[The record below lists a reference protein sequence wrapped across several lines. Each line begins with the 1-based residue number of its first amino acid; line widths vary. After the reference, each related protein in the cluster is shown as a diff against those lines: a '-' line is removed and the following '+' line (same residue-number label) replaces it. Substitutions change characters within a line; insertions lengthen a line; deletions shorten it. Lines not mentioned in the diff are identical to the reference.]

1 MTVVALAID
10 LDNIPIPYIA
20 APRAPAPSNVATWT
34 PERKLKHMASL
45 PEFKNEPLTDFSQ
58 PGEKAKME
66 LALATVLG
74 EIGREYPIVIGGER
88 IMGLKTFDSINPSKK
103 DEAVGKFQK
112 GSKEHVERAIEAAWT
127 AFESWK
133 RQPVDVRAGLLL
145 NAARL
150 MRERKHEFSATM
162 VFEVGKTWAEADA
175 DTAEAIDFLEFYAR
189 EAYRYAG
196 EQPIT
201 KIESE
206 DNDLVYIPL
215 GVGAVIPPWNFP
227 LAIMAGMTTA
237 GVAAGNTIV
246 LKPSSDAPWIAYRFF
261 ALLEEAGMPPGVVN
275 FVSGGGGE
283 VGDPLIQHPRIRFI
297 SFTGS
302 KEVGL
307 HINAEAAKPREGQR
321 WIKRVV
327 AEMGGKDAIIVDRE
341 TKNLDEAAAAAVAAA
356 FGFQGQKCSACSRLI
371 VDEAV
376 YDQIVPL
383 VAEKTKALRI
393 GDPSLSDAQ
402 IGPVVSEKAM
412 KSISKYIEQGK
423 TEGRLVAGG
432 NTNPEKGYFIEPTVI
447 ADVDPKATIAQE
459 EIFGPVLA
467 IIKAKDFDDALRIAN
482 DSEFGLTGAVFTDNE
497 EKLERAREE
506 FFVGN
511 LYLNRKCTGAL
522 VGVHP
527 FGGFNMSGTD
537 SKAGGRDYLGLFL
550 QAKAISRKVAPQP
563 KTVAEAKGF

>member
-1 MTVVALAID
+1 
-10 LDNIPIPYIA
+10 
-20 APRAPAPSNVATWT
+20 
-34 PERKLKHMASL
+34 MASL
-45 PEFKNEPLTDFSQ
+45 PEFKNEPLTDFSK
-58 PGEKAKME
+58 PEEKEAME
-66 LALATVLG
+66 RALAKIAGQTGKEHPL
-74 EIGREYPIVIGGER
+74 VIGGR
-88 IMGLKTFDSINPSKK
+88 HITGLKTFISNNPAHKAQVVGTFQEGSAEHAN
-103 DEAVGKFQK
+103 EAVD
-112 GSKEHVERAIEAAWT
+112 AAWT

-133 RQPVDVRAGLLL
+133 RTTVEERAGLLL
-145 NAARL
+145 RAAKL
-150 MRERKHEFSATM
+150 MRERKHEFSAVM
-162 VFEVGKTWAEADA
+162 VLEVGKSWPEADA

-189 EAYRYAG
+189 EAYRYGG

-206 DNDLVYIPL
+206 DNNLVYIPL

-237 GVAAGNTIV
+237 AVVAGNCVV
-246 LKPSSDAPWIAYRFF
+246 LKPSSDSPWIAWQFF
-261 ALLEEAGMPPGVVN
+261 ALLEEAGLRPGVVN
-275 FVSGGGGE
+275 FVTGGGRE
-283 VGDPLIQHPRIRFI
+283 VGETLVTHPRVRFI

-307 HINAEAAKPREGQR
+307 HINAEAAKPREGQL

-341 TKNLDEAAAAAVAAA
+341 WTNLEEAAAAAVASA

-371 VDEAV
+371 VDEAI
-376 YDQIVPL
+376 YDQLVPL
-383 VAEKTKALRI
+383 VVEKTKALRI
-393 GDPSLSDAQ
+393 GDPTSGDAQ
-402 IGPVVSEKAM
+402 FGPVVSERQFKTV
-412 KSISKYIEQGK
+412 SKYIEKGK
-423 TEGRLVAGG
+423 NEGRLLAGG
-432 NTNPEKGYFIEPTVI
+432 NTDASEGYFVEPTVI
-447 ADVDPKATIAQE
+447 ADVDPRATIAQE

-482 DSEFGLTGAVFTDNE
+482 DTQFGLTGAVFTENE
-497 EKLERAREE
+497 EKLARASEE

-550 QAKAISRKVAPQP
+550 QAKSISRKVAPQP
-563 KTVAEAKGF
+563 KTVRDAKGF

>member
-1 MTVVALAID
+1 MTTQIEHEPTA
-10 LDNIPIPYIA
+10 
-20 APRAPAPSNVATWT
+20 RTRT
-34 PERKLKHMASL
+34 L
-45 PEFKNEPLTDFSQ
+45 PEFKNEALTDFNKPHNRSAME
-58 PGEKAKME
+58 GALEKVKSE
-66 LALATVLG
+66 F
-74 EIGREYPIVIGGER
+74 GRQYPLVIGGQR
-88 IMGLKTFDSINPSKK
+88 VTGLKTFDSTNPSHKSQLL
-103 DEAVGKFQK
+103 GKFQK
-112 GSKEHVERAIEAAWT
+112 GTNSHVEQAIESAGK

-133 RQPVDVRAGLLL
+133 RAPVDVRAGLLL
-145 NAARL
+145 KAAEL
-150 MRERKHEFSATM
+150 MRKRKHEFSATM
-162 VFEVGKTWAEADA
+162 VYEVGKTWPEADA

-206 DNDLVYIPL
+206 ENALFYIPL

-227 LAIMAGMTTA
+227 LAIMAGMTS
-237 GVAAGNTIV
+237 AAAVTGNTVV

-275 FVSGGGGE
+275 FLSGSGGE
-283 VGDPLIQHPRIRFI
+283 VGDPLIQHPKIRFI
-297 SFTGS
+297 AFTGS

-307 HINAEAAKPREGQR
+307 HINEEAAKPKKGQM

-341 TKNLDEAAAAAVAAA
+341 TRNLDEAAAAAVASA

-371 VDEAV
+371 VDAAI
-376 YDQIVPL
+376 YDKFLPMV
-383 VAEKTKALRI
+383 VEKTKALRV
-393 GDPSLSDAQ
+393 GPSENAEAQ
-402 IGPVVSEKAM
+402 IGPVVSESAM
-412 KSISKYIEQGK
+412 RKIQEYIEKGSA
-423 TEGRLVAGG
+423 EGRLVAGG
-432 NTNPEKGYFIEPTVI
+432 KVHAEDGYFIEPTVI
-447 ADVDPKATIAQE
+447 ADVDPHATIAQE

-467 IIKAKDFDDALRIAN
+467 VIKAKDFDDALQIAN
-482 DSEFGLTGAVFTDNE
+482 DTQFGLTGAVFTDNPD
-497 EKLERAREE
+497 KIRRAQEE

-511 LYLNRKCTGAL
+511 LYFNRKCTGAL

-550 QAKAISRKVAPQP
+550 QAKAISKKVGPQSL
-563 KTVAEAKGF
+563 TVDRGGE